1 MQLLD
6 QLRLPLQALESA
18 LCLSVLLSQA
28 SRHCKTLAAK
38 ETQSGFDLKIAKSG
52 KKTRKNEH
60 ESHIHKVK
68 RDKPKACSI
77 QNF

>member
-18 LCLSVLLSQA
+18 LCLSVLLLQA

-52 KKTRKNEH
+52 KKKGKMNM
-60 ESHIHKVK
+60 
-68 RDKPKACSI
+68 
-77 QNF
+77 